1 MTLLPKAPDLVKK
14 GYTVTLGWD
23 HSSVLSKDQIHVL
36 SVLSSTSARPS
47 TKLERSFLRERAE
60 GGSSNSNTTTDNY
73 KNESGFPAIYRLE
86 QLHEWFGALV
96 AIRDRE
102 VDARY
107 FQYSDNLS
115 ETLRSSSKIISQI
128 STAWKL
134 FGTLSELYFRVRKRG
149 ENMRDNCERLLIEKQ
164 RLNSFADALNS
175 KLLYF
180 EELEVVANSLS
191 LPAFSGGENFRKSG
205 EFLPFLHRLDLSLDF
220 VQAHPHYTEGN
231 SYGLKFQQVRSRA
244 MASVRELICSILDA
258 ASLAVISSSVENNV
272 SGHLRTSDSVN
283 EAQDYR
289 DLGLLFQ
296 KATNYNQIAGESS
309 LYISFRA
316 AAAEL
321 KDIMIELEK
330 REKRTEYKVLV
341 ADCHIIYCENR
352 IKLLQDSVRCCL
364 QKIIRESSG
373 NIIALCRESCTFLV
387 ELINAEMLLF
397 SHFFSEKNFRKALN
411 SLIQPLGSQL
421 LDALRPYYILI
432 SK

>member
-73 KNESGFPAIYRLE
+73 KDESGFPAIYRLE
-86 QLHEWFGALV
+86 QFHEWFGALV

-191 LPAFSGGENFRKSG
+191 L
-205 EFLPFLHRLDLSLDF
+205 
-220 VQAHPHYTEGN
+220 Q
-231 SYGLKFQQVRSRA
+231 
-244 MASVRELICSILDA
+244 
-258 ASLAVISSSVENNV
+258 
-272 SGHLRTSDSVN
+272 
-283 EAQDYR
+283 
-289 DLGLLFQ
+289 LFQ
-296 KATNYNQIAGESS
+296 VEKIFARVGNFS
-309 LYISFRA
+309 LFF
-316 AAAEL
+316 
-321 KDIMIELEK
+321 
-330 REKRTEYKVLV
+330 
-341 ADCHIIYCENR
+341 
-352 IKLLQDSVRCCL
+352 
-364 QKIIRESSG
+364 
-373 NIIALCRESCTFLV
+373 IALIYLWTLYRL
-387 ELINAEMLLF
+387 
-397 SHFFSEKNFRKALN
+397 
-411 SLIQPLGSQL
+411 
-421 LDALRPYYILI
+421 ILI
-432 SK
+432 TRKGIRTD